1 MNLPH
6 PGSHGKPGNQTDPQ
20 PGWRGIWSAR
30 LQRFRTWLLDSG
42 SQKETLPR
50 AFLLFLLLFGTGMIL
65 ISLIGDQGLIAYYRL
80 RTEAAQL
87 REDVERLE
95 KRRTFLG
102 HEIRA
107 LLGDPRYIEHLARRD
122 LGLVKKGE
130 IVVQLPAPESP

>member
-1 MNLPH
+1 MNLPTN
-6 PGSHGKPGNQTDPQ
+6 GNRNQPR
-20 PGWRGIWSAR
+20 PGWAKGWGAR

-50 AFLLFLLLFGTGMIL
+50 VFLLFLLLFGTGMIV

-87 REDVERLE
+87 RQDVKRLE

-107 LLGDPRYIEHLARRD
+107 LRDDPRYIEHLARRD

-130 IVVQLPAPESP
+130 IVVQLPAKEASQ

>member
-1 MNLPH
+1 
-6 PGSHGKPGNQTDPQ
+6 
-20 PGWRGIWSAR
+20 
-30 LQRFRTWLLDSG
+30 
-42 SQKETLPR
+42 
-50 AFLLFLLLFGTGMIL
+50 MIL